1 MANRRIKLG
10 RRGEELAVRELT
22 SRGYDVIE
30 RNWHCQAGEVDIVA
44 RQGEAW
50 VFVEVR
56 TRRGDAFGTPEESVT
71 AAKQTRMVKVA
82 QHYLVEHDLG
92 NVDWRLDLVAVEIDR
107 AGRPTRVDILENII
121 VKI

>member
-22 SRGYDVIE
+22 GRGYDVIE